1 MQLRH
6 TFDYLKECAG
16 EMTKNSTLQGNTR
29 AATMHAAFPWV
40 RYAVPL
46 LQIHVCL
53 NVLTRISPRGE
64 KCGFRVLP
72 VRDSEAAP
80 AFGQPTGKMLV
91 CQWFA
96 DMKALG
102 RIAAQTVQ
110 HIPGHTA
117 LNTLCHYL
125 VTKIMSQVDN

>member
-6 TFDYLKECAG
+6 TFDFLQECAG
-16 EMTKNSTLQGNTR
+16 EMTKNSTLQVNTR
-29 AATMHAAFPWV
+29 AAAMHAALPWV
-40 RYAVPL
+40 RCAVPL

-53 NVLTRISPRGE
+53 DVL
-64 KCGFRVLP
+64 KVLP
-72 VRDSEAAP
+72 VRDSELAP
-80 AFGQPTGKMLV
+80 AFGQPTGKTLV

-102 RIAAQTVQ
+102 RIAAQPVQ
-110 HIPGHTA
+110 HIPGHTV
-117 LNTLCHYL
+117 LNALCHYL

>member
-6 TFDYLKECAG
+6 TFDYSKECAG
-16 EMTKNSTLQGNTR
+16 EMTKNSTLQVNTR

-40 RYAVPL
+40 RGVVPL
-46 LQIHVCL
+46 LQLHVCL
-53 NVLTRISPRGE
+53 DVFSL
-64 KCGFRVLP
+64 LP
-72 VRDSEAAP
+72 VRDSESAP

-96 DMKALG
+96 NMKALG

-110 HIPGHTA
+110 HIPGHA
-117 LNTLCHYL
+117 VLNALCHYL
-125 VTKIMSQVDN
+125 ETKIMSQVDN